1 MEKTMQTVTALIPI
15 PQRMNFDPT
24 ETTYDREKEFRA
36 PPEGQSKCKQRSV
49 DRFVLW
55 YFAWRVAVGLHK
67 SVSLNFLIA
76 GHTKFAPDWCFGLL
90 KRAFKRNLVPAQSVL
105 ETVVNES
112 SSVNIAQVVGYE
124 DGTTV
129 VPVSDWQAFF
139 KNSCKPLHGIK
150 KYQHFRF
157 DDAHPGSV
165 FVKEHSESAET
176 EFNILMSDSSFPR
189 GALDVLAPP
198 GLPLQ
203 RQQYLYK
210 SIREYVD
217 EPFKDTVCPKP
228 DVLSNVE
235 QDETVIITET
245 RKASDGHERVKRGR
259 GKGSQRGQTG
269 VGRGHSRGRG
279 QGENNGV

>member
-1 MEKTMQTVTALIPI
+1 M
-15 PQRMNFDPT
+15 
-24 ETTYDREKEFRA
+24 
-36 PPEGQSKCKQRSV
+36 
-49 DRFVLW
+49 
-55 YFAWRVAVGLHK
+55 
-67 SVSLNFLIA
+67 
-76 GHTKFAPDWCFGLL
+76 

-139 KNSCKPLHGIK
+139 KNSCKPLPGIK

-189 GALDVLAPP
+189 GAPDVLAPP

-228 DVLSNVE
+228 DALPNVE
-235 QDETVIITET
+235 EDETVIITET
-245 RKASDGHERVKRGR
+245 RKDSDGHERVKRGR
-259 GKGSQRGQTG
+259 GKGSHRGQTG
-269 VGRGHSRGRG
+269 GGRRGCGRGHSRG
-279 QGENNGV
+279 QGRTMVYKLFKFNLNLQYS